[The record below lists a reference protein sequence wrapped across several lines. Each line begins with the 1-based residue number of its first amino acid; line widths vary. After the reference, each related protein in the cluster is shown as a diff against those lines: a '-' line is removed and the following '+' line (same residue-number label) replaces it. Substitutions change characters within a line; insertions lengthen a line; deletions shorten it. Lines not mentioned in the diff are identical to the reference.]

1 MTNSYRRSS
10 QHSCPRP
17 VEFRKAGCNENYD
30 RVGEWVGFIRL
41 APDFAMAV
49 QVENYVNDGR
59 IEEPY
64 EEAVRD
70 LLLTELGDT
79 VGAVDIAGKAW
90 IEIDFPEDLARAET
104 EILPRIG
111 HD

>member
-1 MTNSYRRSS
+1 MALARQVDSY
-10 QHSCPRP
+10 
-17 VEFRKAGCNENYD
+17 VK
-30 RVGEWVGFIRL
+30 
-41 APDFAMAV
+41 
-49 QVENYVNDGR
+49 DGR
-59 IEEPY
+59 IAEPY

-90 IEIDFPEDLARAET
+90 IEIDFPEDVERAER

-111 HD
+111 RDS